1 MPMVALVNPVYDCL
15 MRLAK
20 PDALLNEEEVS
31 HWFFF
36 FGFFFVGHHLL
47 FVLHSCHKCYMAM
60 NRKCV
65 CAI

>member
-1 MPMVALVNPVYDCL
+1 MLDIKVNNMPMVALVNPVYDCL

-31 HWFFF
+31 HCFFF

-47 FVLHSCHKCYMAM
+47 FLFYIHVI
-60 NRKCV
+60 NV
-65 CAI
+65 T

>member
-1 MPMVALVNPVYDCL
+1 MLDIKVNNMPMVALVNPVYDCL

-47 FVLHSCHKCYMAM
+47 FLFYIHVI
-60 NRKCV
+60 NV
-65 CAI
+65 T

>member
-1 MPMVALVNPVYDCL
+1 MLDIKVNNMPMVALVNPVYDCL

-36 FGFFFVGHHLL
+36 LVFFLWVIICCFC
-47 FVLHSCHKCYMAM
+47 FTFMS
-60 NRKCV
+60 
-65 CAI
+65 